1 LRFVELRATVL
12 ARWCGMSPHHHR
24 GTVAMIHRALIA
36 AAALGLAAAP
46 LAQLAAKPSSAAAA
60 VVDPARSEK
69 HRKLDEGRM
78 PAEILAFT
86 ALKPGETVI
95 DYISGS
101 GYYAELFARAVG
113 PKGTVYAINPE
124 TFHNAKD
131 FEPILARRT
140 NLRVLVAPVAALQ
153 LAPRSTDTLFTHLNY
168 HDMYW
173 ESEKYKFPRLDVAAV
188 LAGWFQA
195 VRPGGQVVIIDHAGP
210 AGDPREVADRL
221 HRIDPERV
229 KADMA
234 AAGFVLEA
242 ESSVLRRSEDT
253 HDKGV
258 FDPALRGKTDRFV
271 LKFRR
276 P

>member
-1 LRFVELRATVL
+1 MTYRTV
-12 ARWCGMSPHHHR
+12 
-24 GTVAMIHRALIA
+24 IA
-36 AAALGLAAAP
+36 VAALVLAAAP
-46 LAQLAAKPSSAAAA
+46 LSQVAAKPSSAAAA
-60 VVDPARSEK
+60 VADPGRSDK

-86 ALKPGETVI
+86 AVKPGETVV

-101 GYYAELFARAVG
+101 GYYAEMFAKAVG

-124 TFHNAKD
+124 TFHNPKD
-131 FEPILARRT
+131 FEPILAKRT

-173 ESEKYKFPRLDVAAV
+173 ESEKYKFPRMEIPPI

-195 VRPGGQVVIIDHAGP
+195 VRPGGQVVIIDHVGP
-210 AGDPREVADRL
+210 AGDPREVADKL

-242 ESSVLRRSEDT
+242 ESNVLHRSEDK
-253 HDKGV
+253 HELGV
-258 FDPALRGKTDRFV
+258 FDPSLRGKTDRFV

>member
-1 LRFVELRATVL
+1 MNYRT
-12 ARWCGMSPHHHR
+12 
-24 GTVAMIHRALIA
+24 HRALLA
-36 AAALGLAAAP
+36 AVALASAAAP
-46 LAQLAAKPSSAAAA
+46 LAQLAAKPSSAAA
-60 VVDPARSEK
+60 VVADPGRSEK

-86 ALKPGETVI
+86 AVKPGETVI

-113 PKGTVYAINPE
+113 PKGIVYAVNPE
-124 TFHNAKD
+124 TFHNPKD

-140 NLRVLVAPVAALQ
+140 NLRVLVAPATSLQ
-153 LAPRSTDTLFTHLNY
+153 LAPRSVDTLFTHLNY
-168 HDMYW
+168 HDLYW
-173 ESEKYKFPRLDVAAV
+173 ESEKFKFPRIDVAAV

-195 VRPGGQVVIIDHAGP
+195 VRPGGQVVIVDHAGP
-210 AGDPREVADRL
+210 AGDPRVVADQL

-229 KADMA
+229 KADMT

-242 ESSVLRRSEDT
+242 ESAVLRRSEDDHT
-253 HDKGV
+253 KGV
-258 FDPALRGKTDRFV
+258 FDPSLRGRTDRFV

>member
-1 LRFVELRATVL
+1 
-12 ARWCGMSPHHHR
+12 
-24 GTVAMIHRALIA
+24 MIQRALIA
-36 AAALGLAAAP
+36 AAALALASAP
-46 LAQLAAKPSSAAAA
+46 LAQLAAKPSAAAAA
-60 VVDPARSEK
+60 VADPARSEK
-69 HRKLDEGRM
+69 HRKLDESRM

-86 ALKPGETVI
+86 AVKQGETVV

-101 GYYAELFARAVG
+101 GYYAELFAQAVG
-113 PKGTVYAINPE
+113 PKGTVYAVNPDS
-124 TFHNAKD
+124 FHKPED
-131 FEPILARRT
+131 FEPILAKRK
-140 NLRVLVAPVAALQ
+140 NLRLLVAPVAALQ
-153 LAPRSTDTLFTHLNY
+153 LAPKSVDTLFTHLNY

-173 ESEKYKFPRLDVAAV
+173 ESEKFKFPRIEVAPV

-210 AGDPREVADRL
+210 AGDPRLVADQL

-242 ESSVLRRSEDT
+242 ESNVLRRSEDK
-253 HDKGV
+253 HELGV
-258 FDPALRGKTDRFV
+258 FDPSLRGKTDRFV